1 MTYCVRSH
9 VPQEVTCLRRY
20 HACKHV
26 VCSTGY
32 QRAGGQRHCVSA
44 QVFTGTVYDGI
55 SLL

>member
-32 QRAGGQRHCVSA
+32 QRAGGQWYCASA
-44 QVFTGTVYDGI
+44 QVFTGTVSDGI